1 MFQVAAIQMTPIMN
15 DVDANIKRGLY
26 FAREAIKE
34 GAHLIVFPELWN
46 TGYYLSKE
54 AFSLLAET
62 RDGKTVSTLREEAQK
77 EGVTIVCPF
86 VEREN
91 DDMYISAA
99 IIDNTGN
106 IMGVVRKGLL
116 WGREHQI
123 FKEAV
128 LEYPTFD
135 SEVGKIG
142 VLICYEME
150 FPETSRLLA
159 LEGAE
164 IIVCPSVWSM
174 SASHRWDIQLPARA
188 LDNTV
193 FVLGVNTVGNNSC
206 GKSKL
211 VSPLGDI
218 LSVASDKK
226 EEVLVRAV
234 DKEVLY
240 WARDEVAYL
249 KDFKEKLTPGGKTI
263 PTPSFKCQEPGTRE

>member
-1 MFQVAAIQMTPIMN
+1 MFQVAAIQITPIMN
-15 DVDANIKRGLY
+15 DVDANLKRGIH

-34 GAHLIVFPELWN
+34 EANLIVFPELWN

-54 AFSLLAET
+54 VFCQLAET
-62 RDGKTVSTLREEAQK
+62 TEGKTVTTFQEEAQR

-86 VEREN
+86 VEKEEGN
-91 DDMYISAA
+91 LYISTVV
-99 IIDNTGN
+99 IDANGEN
-106 IMGVVRKGLL
+106 MGVVRKGLL

-123 FKEAV
+123 FKEAT

-159 LEGAE
+159 LEGATL
-164 IIVCPSVWSM
+164 IVCPSVWSM
-174 SASHRWDIQLPARA
+174 AASHRWDIQLPARA

-211 VSPLGDI
+211 ISPLGDI
-218 LSVASDKK
+218 LAEASDRK
-226 EEVLVRAV
+226 EEILVRAV
-234 DKEVLY
+234 DKEALY
-240 WARDEVAYL
+240 WAREEVSYL
-249 KDFKEKLTPGGKTI
+249 DDFKDKLTPGGSDI
-263 PTPSFKCQEPGTRE
+263 PTPTF

>member
-15 DVDANIKRGLY
+15 DADANIKRGIH

-34 GAHLIVFPELWN
+34 GANLIVFPELWN

-54 AFSLLAET
+54 AFSLLAEPT
-62 RDGKTVSTLREEAQK
+62 EGKTVSALREEARR

-91 DDMYISAA
+91 ENMYIAAA
-99 IIDNTGN
+99 IIDNTGE
-106 IMGVVRKGLL
+106 IMGVARKGLL
-116 WGREHQI
+116 WGRERNI
-123 FKEAV
+123 FNEGV

-135 SEVGKIG
+135 SEVGKFG

-193 FVLGVNTVGNNSC
+193 YVLGVNTVGNNSC

-211 VSPLGDI
+211 ISPLGDI

-234 DKEVLY
+234 DREALY

-249 KDFKEKLTPGGKTI
+249 EDFKDKLRPGGKTI
-263 PTPSFKCQEPGTRE
+263 PTPTF

>member
-15 DVDANIKRGLY
+15 DLDANIKRGIY

-34 GAHLIVFPELWN
+34 GANLIVFPELWN

-54 AFSLLAET
+54 SFSLLAET
-62 RDGKTVSTLREEAQK
+62 PEGKTVTTLREEAEQ

-91 DDMYISAA
+91 DDMYIAAA
-99 IIDNTGN
+99 IIDSTGE
-106 IMGVVRKGLL
+106 IMGIVRKGLL
-116 WGREHQI
+116 WGRERQI

-135 SEVGKIG
+135 SEVGRIG

-211 VSPLGDI
+211 ISPLGDI

-234 DKEVLY
+234 DKEALY

-249 KDFKEKLTPGGKTI
+249 QDFKEKLTPGGKAI
-263 PTPSFKCQEPGTRE
+263 PTPSF